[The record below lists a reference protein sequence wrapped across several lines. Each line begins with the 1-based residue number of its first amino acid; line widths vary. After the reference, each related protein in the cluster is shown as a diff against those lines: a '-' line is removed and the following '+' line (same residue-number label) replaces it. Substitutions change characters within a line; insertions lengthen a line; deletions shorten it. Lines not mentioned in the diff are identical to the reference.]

1 MHVFQI
7 KGLSGLIMLALA
19 LISGVLIIL
28 ALPSV
33 FMMVLWNAL
42 IFEGLF
48 EGLKGSEI
56 NLYQGF
62 LLWGLMLICLKL
74 IFKPELHMQLM
85 REHPDSS
92 QSPANRKNNGKD
104 QDKK

>member
-1 MHVFQI
+1 MERMHVFQI

-19 LISGVLIIL
+19 LISGLLIIF

-33 FMMVLWNAL
+33 FMLVLWNAL
-42 IFEGLF
+42 IFEGLR
-48 EGLKGSEI
+48 GPEI

-62 LLWGLMLICLKL
+62 LLWGMMLICLKL
-74 IFKPELHMQLM
+74 IFQPEVHMQLM
-85 REHPDSS
+85 REQSDSS
-92 QSPANRKNNGKD
+92 QSSATRKNSRKD

>member
-1 MHVFQI
+1 MERMHVFQI
-7 KGLSGLIMLALA
+7 KGLSGLIILALA

-42 IFEGLF
+42 IFEGF
-48 EGLKGSEI
+48 RGPEI
-56 NLYQGF
+56 NLYQVF
-62 LLWGLMLICLKL
+62 LLCGLMLICLEL
-74 IFKPELHMQLM
+74 IFKPEVHMQLM

-92 QSPANRKNNGKD
+92 QSPATRKKSGKD

>member
-7 KGLSGLIMLALA
+7 KGLSGLIILALA

-42 IFEGLF
+42 IFEGF
-48 EGLKGSEI
+48 RGPEI

-74 IFKPELHMQLM
+74 IFKPEVHMQLM

>member
-42 IFEGLF
+42 IFEGLR
-48 EGLKGSEI
+48 GPEI

>member
-7 KGLSGLIMLALA
+7 KGLSGLIMLTLA
-19 LISGVLIIL
+19 LISGLLIIL

-42 IFEGLF
+42 IFEGLR
-48 EGLKGSEI
+48 GPEI
-56 NLYQGF
+56 SLYQGF
-62 LLWGLMLICLKL
+62 LLWGMMLICLKL
-74 IFKPELHMQLM
+74 IFQPEVHMQLM
-85 REHPDSS
+85 REQPDSS
-92 QSPANRKNNGKD
+92 QASASRKNPRKD

>member
-1 MHVFQI
+1 MERMHVFQI
-7 KGLSGLIMLALA
+7 KGLSGLIILALA

-42 IFEGLF
+42 IFEGF
-48 EGLKGSEI
+48 RGPEI

-74 IFKPELHMQLM
+74 IFKPEVHMQLM

>member
-1 MHVFQI
+1 MERMHVFQI

-19 LISGVLIIL
+19 LISGVLILL

-42 IFEGLF
+42 IFEGLR
-48 EGLKGSEI
+48 GSEI

-74 IFKPELHMQLM
+74 IFKPEVHMQLM

-104 QDKK
+104 QDK